1 MLEGLKPPAANKPC
15 IVARK
20 SEGLDKKDR
29 EILQEA
35 LKDPKWSTNA
45 LRWALAGRGFEVSDT
60 ALRAHRTEGCS
71 CARKS

>member
-1 MLEGLKPPAANKPC
+1 MLEGLKPPTGSKPC

-20 SEGLDKKDR
+20 ADSLDKKDR
-29 EILQEA
+29 EIFEEA

-60 ALRAHRTEGCS
+60 ALRGHRTESCS